1 MTACSPALARAGVKC
16 EHRVLKCPG
25 ILGEPSAD
33 TWSAYV
39 GTSRLFLDSELPSLE
54 TNQVEFPPLMLSK
67 PMKLTKRGEVTP
79 LTKRLE
85 GRWWEESSVE
95 LSLV

>member
-1 MTACSPALARAGVKC
+1 
-16 EHRVLKCPG
+16 
-25 ILGEPSAD
+25 
-33 TWSAYV
+33 
-39 GTSRLFLDSELPSLE
+39 
-54 TNQVEFPPLMLSK
+54 MLSK

-95 LSLV
+95 LSLVQVIKAPMHLRFLYIDSHLCIQ